1 MGREEQIEEREVLDS
16 IFPDEITGE
25 LGYKEVPSLSRPIL
39 LTPRCS
45 PDISETEYRI
55 TIALDVPGDE
65 EEEEPPAI
73 VLTVRYPEDY
83 PDKAPNLEL
92 SAPQNALAHE
102 YFNVADDKEQL
113 LEGLAET
120 IEENLGM
127 AMVFTL
133 VSTLKEAAEQLVV
146 ERREAAEKVREEA
159 LLEAERKENQKF
171 HGTLVTPEVFIK
183 WRENFLKEMEEA
195 RLKEEEEKAA
205 ESKKTKAKEP
215 VKLTGKQLWETGL
228 AGRADQEGEED
239 DSMIPTEGIETIKI
253 AES

>member
-1 MGREEQIEEREVLDS
+1 M
-16 IFPDEITGE
+16 
-25 LGYKEVPSLSRPIL
+25 
-39 LTPRCS
+39 
-45 PDISETEYRI
+45 
-55 TIALDVPGDE
+55 
-65 EEEEPPAI
+65 
-73 VLTVRYPEDY
+73 RYPEDY

-92 SAPQNALAHE
+92 SAPQNAPAHE

-146 ERREAAEKVREEA
+146 ERREVTEKAREEA

-183 WRENFLKEMEEA
+183 WRENFLKEMEEI

-205 ESKKTKAKEP
+205 ESKKTKTKEP
-215 VKLTGKQLWETGL
+215 VKITGKQLWETGL

-239 DSMIPTEGIETIKI
+239 DSMIPTEGIESIKI
-253 AES
+253 TDS